1 MESAAPSSSSA
12 AAASSSPTVWSAGRA
27 PVSSSLT
34 PKWYLPRSV
43 ALRVVAAHQKVRYT
57 TAGEPATDLTG
68 VLPDHRCVMTDA
80 WPGSLPGVICHL
92 FFDPL
97 IGKFHRCTSP
107 LFFGKI
113 RRPSDPCSYVLVIS
127 TMGRN
132 RLASLGRGA
141 HTVPS
146 VVK

>member
-1 MESAAPSSSSA
+1 MAPLSFFNFHHRLDLHRVGSSIFFLKWWS
-12 AAASSSPTVWSAGRA
+12 AASSSPTAWSAGRSPA
-27 PVSSSLT
+27 SLSLT

-80 WPGSLPGVICHL
+80 WPGTLSGVICHL
-92 FFDPL
+92 FLDPL
-97 IGKFHRCTSP
+97 LGKFHRCNSP

-113 RRPSDPCSYVLVIS
+113 RRPSDPYSRCSRY
-127 TMGRN
+127 
-132 RLASLGRGA
+132 
-141 HTVPS
+141 
-146 VVK
+146 